1 MKDSGKKMDI
11 ESLDLGELKELQAKV
26 GKAITSYEDRRRK
39 DALDAIKKAAQEH
52 GYSVQ
57 ELTGAGSSVRKTVEP
72 KYANPS
78 DPTQTWTGR
87 GRKPRWVVEQL
98 NAGKGLDD
106 FAIG

>member
-1 MKDSGKKMDI
+1 MNDSAKTMDI
-11 ESLDLGELKELQAKV
+11 ESLDLGELKELQIKV

-39 DALDAIKKAAQEH
+39 EALDAVKKAAQEH

-57 ELTGAGSSVRKTVEP
+57 ELVGAGSSVRKTVEP

-78 DPTQTWTGR
+78 DPAQTWTGR

-98 NAGKGLDD
+98 DAGKSLDD
-106 FAIG
+106 FTIG